1 MLILQSQAVKVAC
14 LHIIYILYDWMN
26 KTIGI
31 LTAMSVEHRQ
41 VSAMLEG
48 VATERSVAF
57 GYTIGSLGGNRVVL
71 QQCGIGK
78 VNAASGV
85 TDMILRHH
93 PDCIVST
100 GVAGG
105 IDSSLHV
112 MDVVVGKATCYHD
125 VFCGDDCDPGQVQGL
140 PRLFLGDEALVDK
153 ALGISSP
160 VRIVGGLI
168 CTGDRFVTA
177 REELEVI
184 KADYSDGLAVDMESA
199 AIAQVCHIYGVPFVS
214 FRIISDTPGAEG
226 HFQQYLDFWDT
237 MADKSFAVTKAF
249 LQALS

>member
-1 MLILQSQAVKVAC
+1 M
-14 LHIIYILYDWMN
+14 D

-48 VATERSVAF
+48 VATERGVAF

-140 PRLFLGDEALVDK
+140 PRCFLGDETLVGK
-153 ALGISSP
+153 ALGIRSS
-160 VRIVGGLI
+160 V
-168 CTGDRFVTA
+168 A
-177 REELEVI
+177 
-184 KADYSDGLAVDMESA
+184 
-199 AIAQVCHIYGVPFVS
+199 
-214 FRIISDTPGAEG
+214 
-226 HFQQYLDFWDT
+226 
-237 MADKSFAVTKAF
+237 
-249 LQALS
+249 